1 MNKNNLLHIA
11 ANHNKSKTFELLAK
25 KFPEMLQE
33 RNNEGKTPYGM
44 AIEFKLMTQKELSIL
59 LPTNSINGL
68 DILLLKEQK
77 LAEKKEKKKLRK
89 KQQKEKQKKS
99 EVQSEK
105 KENNEVYNISD
116 ADDSVNDDSENEKD
130 PNDYINPSI
139 QLKLQELAEKNL
151 VEEGEQFK
159 YVGIRN
165 KSESDEKIKQNSFSQ
180 KNNRN
185 KVNQDINDKIT
196 NEETLTHPKVIY
208 QEKVYTKKKNSQK
221 EYEDIKKKEKYE
233 KKERGSKILNSFK
246 VDQNIDFQKKSDD
259 DLYGYVNPKS
269 LIYVPKNKLEQ
280 KEKDG
285 DSSTIKNISK
295 IEKDK
300 NSIIEIDKSEQVFE
314 RLLNPIENKDIEEK
328 NFNNENIIAFEKLN
342 VNKEEKST
350 EKSSL
355 NTHINKIKKK
365 IEEPSDEINIVQLE
379 KGKFSSSEKED
390 NPKFHKIYP
399 FVSPEYLKVET
410 FEEVKIESKEKN
422 LIRERLTF
430 DQSVET
436 KKIEFKMNE
445 SQTNSPTSLN
455 VQTEYY
461 ELKNYSTQTDLIP
474 LNNQSAELIK
484 LNACLRSNKLV
495 INDLS
500 IQINELQSENNNLNY
515 LKTEQNVKDQ
525 KISELQKIISEI
537 LMEKNNNIPTKNN
550 SSLYNH
556 EIDEVLELANEEIRK
571 KNEQI
576 IHLNPA
582 DDIEEIKRRNNPK
595 EIENRINFHIE
606 MISKLK
612 NINQD

>member
-1 MNKNNLLHIA
+1 M
-11 ANHNKSKTFELLAK
+11 
-25 KFPEMLQE
+25 
-33 RNNEGKTPYGM
+33 
-44 AIEFKLMTQKELSIL
+44 
-59 LPTNSINGL
+59 
-68 DILLLKEQK
+68 
-77 LAEKKEKKKLRK
+77 
-89 KQQKEKQKKS
+89 
-99 EVQSEK
+99 
-105 KENNEVYNISD
+105 
-116 ADDSVNDDSENEKD
+116 NDDSENEKD

-295 IEKDK
+295 IENDK

-350 EKSSL
+350 ERSSL

-484 LNACLRSNKLV
+484 LNACFISNKLV

-537 LMEKNNNIPTKNN
+537 LM
-550 SSLYNH
+550 
-556 EIDEVLELANEEIRK
+556 
-571 KNEQI
+571 
-576 IHLNPA
+576 
-582 DDIEEIKRRNNPK
+582 
-595 EIENRINFHIE
+595 
-606 MISKLK
+606 
-612 NINQD
+612 